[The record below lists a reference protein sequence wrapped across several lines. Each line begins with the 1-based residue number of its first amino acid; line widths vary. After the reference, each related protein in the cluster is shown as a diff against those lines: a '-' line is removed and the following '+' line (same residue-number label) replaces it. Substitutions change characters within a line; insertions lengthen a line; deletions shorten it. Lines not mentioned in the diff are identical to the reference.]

1 MAIMDVDE
9 GNQSW
14 ALRTVRFFEQ
24 LVASHVEWR
33 KRRHQIAE
41 LRSLGPGVLK
51 DLGMD
56 CSEIVSVVHGAGR
69 DTSRIKR

>member
-1 MAIMDVDE
+1 MAIVDVDA
-9 GNQSW
+9 GGQTW
-14 ALRTVRFFEQ
+14 RYFIVRGFEQ
-24 LVASHVEWR
+24 LVASYLERR
-33 KRRHQIAE
+33 KRRGQIAE

-56 CSEIVSVVHGAGR
+56 RSEISSVIYGAGR